1 MQSILTIL
9 IRFMGLDASLKNI
22 LKLFMIIDPHEIGES
37 IVLVDPKTKCTQLQI
52 ALWAHVL
59 DI

>member
-52 ALWAHVL
+52 AL
-59 DI
+59 